1 MLYLK
6 TDTLPILRDS
16 GIRKFQKGEV
26 HVTRTLEF
34 SVLILVF
41 EGVLELE
48 ENGKHIKI
56 PAGSYHIQLPNQLH
70 KGLPISHPPY
80 YQYIHFWGEYSNEKA
95 EDYLPIDGVFEINEI
110 KKLTFIA
117 DANENNIHSVFETK
131 NFCDILI
138 KLVKFYQ
145 TKSSKQAYKIAYFI
159 EQNIHNNINLE
170 ILHKQFFYSENYI
183 IRIFKETFSTTPHNY
198 IIQKRID
205 NAKNLLINTENNL
218 DKIAEEVGFADA
230 TVLFKHFKSIT
241 GYSPGNYRKTFSKQ

>member
-1 MLYLK
+1 MVYLK
-6 TDTLPILRDS
+6 TDKLPILRDAS
-16 GIRKFQKGEV
+16 IRKFHKGEI

-41 EGVLELE
+41 EGILELE

-80 YQYIHFWGEYSNEKA
+80 YQYIHFWGEYSTEKA
-95 EDYLPIDGVFEINEI
+95 EEYLPIDGSFEINEI
-110 KKLTFIA
+110 KKLTFLCE
-117 DANENNIHSVFETK
+117 ANDDNKHSVFENK
-131 NFCDILI
+131 SFCDILAKLI
-138 KLVKFYQ
+138 KFSK
-145 TKSSKQAYKIAYFI
+145 TKSSKQVYKIANYI
-159 EQNIHNNINLE
+159 EQNIHKNITLE
-170 ILHKQFFYSENYI
+170 GLHKQFFYSENYI
-183 IRIFKETFSTTPHNY
+183 IKIFKETFSTTPHNY

-205 NAKNLLINTENNL
+205 IAKNLLINTENNL

-241 GYSPGNYRKTFSKQ
+241 GYSPGKYRKTFSKQ

>member
-16 GIRKFQKGEV
+16 GIRKFHKGEV

-170 ILHKQFFYSENYI
+170 ILHKQFFILKI
-183 IRIFKETFSTTPHNY
+183 I
-198 IIQKRID
+198 
-205 NAKNLLINTENNL
+205 
-218 DKIAEEVGFADA
+218 
-230 TVLFKHFKSIT
+230 
-241 GYSPGNYRKTFSKQ
+241 